1 MFVLK
6 VIIKYVILVISLEFQ
21 SQHEN
26 DKDELEKSLSKLEK
40 GMNVDYNNNL

>member
-6 VIIKYVILVISLEFQ
+6 VIIKYVILVILLEFQ

-26 DKDELEKSLSKLEK
+26 DKDELEKNLSKLEK

>member
-6 VIIKYVILVISLEFQ
+6 VIIKYVILVILLEFQ

-26 DKDELEKSLSKLEK
+26 DKDELEKNLSKR
-40 GMNVDYNNNL
+40 V